1 MSDSFFLS
9 TLLDTELEL
18 KNLNT
23 SDGTAAVLILP
34 EIQIAPYTA
43 GTPCQKPWPETSF
56 TVLLL
61 TEMQRFHKLV
71 LFISYP
77 EMNEVSFIGK

>member
-18 KNLNT
+18 TNLNT
-23 SDGTAAVLILP
+23 SDGTAAILILS

-43 GTPCQKPWPETSF
+43 RTPC
-56 TVLLL
+56 
-61 TEMQRFHKLV
+61 
-71 LFISYP
+71 
-77 EMNEVSFIGK
+77 

>member
-9 TLLDTELEL
+9 ALLDTELEL

-23 SDGTAAVLILP
+23 SDGTAAVLILS

-43 GTPCQKPWPETSF
+43 GTPC
-56 TVLLL
+56 
-61 TEMQRFHKLV
+61 
-71 LFISYP
+71 
-77 EMNEVSFIGK
+77 